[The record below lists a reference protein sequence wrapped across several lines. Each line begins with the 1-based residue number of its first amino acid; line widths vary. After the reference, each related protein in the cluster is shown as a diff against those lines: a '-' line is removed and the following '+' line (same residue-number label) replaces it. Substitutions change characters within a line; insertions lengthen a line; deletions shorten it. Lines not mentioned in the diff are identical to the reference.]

1 MKTFS
6 ATGRARMAVSAMTTS
21 FRMPYDD
28 GITDALVIDPS
39 SSPAIVAPFS
49 TSESA

>member
-1 MKTFS
+1 MAPVT
-6 ATGRARMAVSAMTTS
+6 RMA
-21 FRMPYDD
+21 YDD
-28 GITDALVIDPS
+28 AINDALVIDPS

>member
-1 MKTFS
+1 MKNFLV
-6 ATGRARMAVSAMTTS
+6 AGRTRMAVSAMAPPS
-21 FRMPYDD
+21 RMAYDVR
-28 GITDALVIDPS
+28 INDAPVIDTS

>member
-1 MKTFS
+1 MAAVT
-6 ATGRARMAVSAMTTS
+6 RMA
-21 FRMPYDD
+21 YDD
-28 GITDALVIDPS
+28 AVNDAPVIDPS

>member
-1 MKTFS
+1 MI
-6 ATGRARMAVSAMTTS
+6 AVLAMAPPAHMA
-21 FRMPYDD
+21 YDD
-28 GITDALVIDPS
+28 AINDAPVIDPS

>member
-1 MKTFS
+1 MNTTFRP
-6 ATGRARMAVSAMTTS
+6 AHARTAVSAMALAP
-21 FRMPYDD
+21 RMAYD
-28 GITDALVIDPS
+28 GTINDALVIDPS